1 MWLIVC
7 VVQWQPS
14 PWFSENYTKE
24 MGMPTGRAGIVD
36 YLFGAAAAAAAAA
49 AASSAAAFTMVQ
61 REASR
66 HEGEVGQQPLRA
78 RQHLWRRTRSSRCGA
93 GRWPARWPVRH

>member
-36 YLFGAAAAAAAAA
+36 YLFGAAAAAAASA
-49 AASSAAAFTMVQ
+49 AAAFTMV
-61 REASR
+61 
-66 HEGEVGQQPLRA
+66 
-78 RQHLWRRTRSSRCGA
+78 
-93 GRWPARWPVRH
+93 